1 MADNA
6 MNEPG
11 KPRLVPARP
20 PALEGDG
27 YLPRLPWR
35 LLGLGGAVI
44 GLVLLGYGYRQNQK
58 ARELRASILRT
69 YEGELAA
76 PRATMTAAR
85 QKLERLVV
93 ASAAKRGND
102 PYVAAGFDFAQLRE
116 GSGLYLRIAQ
126 QSAGDPSQLRAA
138 ARQMEPDWIPSCLG
152 LDPQSARE
160 IYEIGEFLTP
170 EFVAHLEDEG
180 VMKLRVREDTVA
192 RRSASDLQKLL
203 AAAGSRWFMLVLQE
217 GPSRHDQPVRAFVWD
232 LPSEKLLLAA
242 RVQSQGILL
251 TSHILSQGVDPKS
264 QPKLGDQSRAAA
276 NDCSIAA
283 GVKRLG
289 QTHSARNR
297 GDAPEQ
303 P

>member
-6 MNEPG
+6 MNERG

-20 PALEGDG
+20 PVLEGDG

-35 LLGLGGAVI
+35 LIGIGGAVL

-69 YEGELAA
+69 YQGELAA
-76 PRATMTAAR
+76 PRATMSAAR
-85 QKLERLVV
+85 QKLERLV
-93 ASAAKRGND
+93 ASAAQRGND
-102 PYVAAGFDFAQLRE
+102 PYVAAGFDFPQLRE
-116 GSGLYLRIAQ
+116 GSGLYLRIPL
-126 QSAGDPSQLRAA
+126 QSARDPAQLRAA
-138 ARQMEPDWIPSCLG
+138 AREMEPDWIPSCLG
-152 LDPQSARE
+152 LSPVSARE

-170 EFVAHLEDEG
+170 EFVAHLDAEG
-180 VMKLRVREDTVA
+180 VMKLRVREDTLA

-203 AAAGSRWFMLVLQE
+203 AAAASRWFVLVLQE
-217 GPSRHDQPVRAFVWD
+217 GASRHEQPVRVFVWD

-251 TSHILSQGVDPKS
+251 TSHILSQGVDPRG

-283 GVKRLG
+283 GARRLG
-289 QTHSARNR
+289 QTQAMRHS
-297 GDAPEQ
+297 GEAPER